1 MPIPI
6 ILTHGG
12 AGAPAKLVDGPQR
25 AADRG
30 LAVLR
35 AGRHALDGVIEATAD
50 LEDDP
55 RFNAGTGSNLRLD
68 GLTLEMD
75 AAVMTDDGR
84 SGAVACIQRVR
95 NPIRVAADVRGR
107 TPHRMLV
114 GQGAVAFARRLG
126 YPDYDP
132 TTPKAVAKIAAAKRL
147 LAGHYDPNDPDD
159 RDDWQRIR
167 GLDLRAVWNF
177 ELGLEDWDPDY
188 DLKAGDTVGAVA
200 RDASGHFA
208 AASSTGGT
216 LVMLR
221 GRVGDSPIF
230 ACGFYA
236 GPAGAVTAT
245 GVGEEIVGKVL
256 SKTVYDWMA
265 AGVPTQEAVDRGLA
279 LFPHEVA
286 VGILAVGKD
295 DHGSGS
301 NREMPVGVASV
312 D

>member
-1 MPIPI
+1 MTTPL

-12 AGAPAKLVDGPQR
+12 AGAPAKLVDGPQH
-25 AADRG
+25 AAERG
-30 LAVLR
+30 LARLL
-35 AGRHALDGVIEATAD
+35 AGASALDGVIEATVD

-95 NPIRVAADVRGR
+95 NPVRVAAEVRAR

-114 GQGAVAFARRLG
+114 GEGAIAFARRLG
-126 YPDYDP
+126 VPDYDP
-132 TTPKAVAKIAAAKRL
+132 STDKARAKIALAKRL
-147 LAGHYDPNDPDD
+147 LQGHYDPNDPDD
-159 RDDWQRIR
+159 RDDWERIK
-167 GLDLRAVWNF
+167 GMDLRKVWNF

-188 DLKAGDTVGAVA
+188 DFKAGDTVGAVA
-200 RDASGHFA
+200 RDAHGHFA

-256 SKTVYDWMA
+256 SKTIYDWMA
-265 AGVPTQEAVDRGLA
+265 AGVPAQAAVDRGLA

-286 VGILAVGKD
+286 VGVLAVGRA

-301 NREMPVGVASV
+301 NREMPVGVAG
-312 D
+312 